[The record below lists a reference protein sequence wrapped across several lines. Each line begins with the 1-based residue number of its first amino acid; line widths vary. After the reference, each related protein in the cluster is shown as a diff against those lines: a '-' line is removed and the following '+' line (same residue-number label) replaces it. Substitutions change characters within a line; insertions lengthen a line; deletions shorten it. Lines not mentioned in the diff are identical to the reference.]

1 MVVDASVLINLLHT
15 ERLRLFCTLGI
26 LQFVVTP
33 ETIEEIRYPEQRA
46 LVEEAA
52 AAGVLQTK
60 QISGAASLRLYT
72 ELRKSMGKGEAASL
86 ALAKARGWRIASD
99 DGKGAFRRAAVEHVG
114 KGCLLTTADLYLMAI
129 RAGSLSIEEAD
140 QDKAILEA
148 CRFKMPFTSFADLNL
163 GKSVVRT
170 RR

>member
-1 MVVDASVLINLLHT
+1 MINLLHT

-46 LVEEAA
+46 LVEELIAE
-52 AAGVLQTK
+52 GVLLVEPV
-60 QISGAASLRLYT
+60 SGAPSLRLYT

-86 ALAKARGWRIASD
+86 ALAKARGWSIASD
-99 DGKGAFRRAAVEHVG
+99 EKGAFRRAAVEHVG
-114 KGCLLTTADLYLMAI
+114 KRRLLTTPDVYLLVI
-129 RAGSLSIEEAD
+129 GAGSLSIEEAD

-148 CRFKMPFTSFADLNL
+148 RHFKMPFTSFADLTL